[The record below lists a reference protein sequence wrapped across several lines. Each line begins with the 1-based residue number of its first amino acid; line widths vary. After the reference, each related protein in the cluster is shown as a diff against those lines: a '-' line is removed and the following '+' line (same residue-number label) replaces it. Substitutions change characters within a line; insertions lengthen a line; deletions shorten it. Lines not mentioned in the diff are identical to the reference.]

1 MRRNWNWRER
11 EEAAGDPWLPCRER
25 YELVKETEIEDAE
38 LIQHLSFSLCQRRR
52 KQCIMDQ
59 ISSQNIVLITFTFRH
74 FSYSF
79 NHGLI
84 ACVLQKPRCGSK
96 RSQVNKYLVL
106 VCVKISPF
114 PSPLLPGVSK
124 HLQKDGELVLN
135 YKQVCILP
143 SFVILII
150 PWANTIDNKGWNNK
164 PLSRKKT
171 GK

>member
-1 MRRNWNWRER
+1 
-11 EEAAGDPWLPCRER
+11 
-25 YELVKETEIEDAE
+25 
-38 LIQHLSFSLCQRRR
+38 
-52 KQCIMDQ
+52 MDQ

-150 PWANTIDNKGWNNK
+150 PWANTVDNKGWNNK

-171 GK
+171 GKQISPLCIIQLCSHFFLPIQRKNEVVVSVTEREILIPAVNLVLMDIYG